1 MCFGG
6 GDAGGGR
13 VTGAEE
19 VHNCFFY
26 GRLSLIK
33 PVGGKGASR
42 RVMLGRDAWAEI
54 GIMHAF
60 GSLCLSFE
68 TTGK

>member
-1 MCFGG
+1 MRFGG

-42 RVMLGRDAWAEI
+42 RVMLGRCI
-54 GIMHAF
+54 G
-60 GSLCLSFE
+60 
-68 TTGK
+68 